1 MPSQNFPR
9 KNSNTETARDLM
21 MGTIPEI
28 VQKQEINPPQ
38 IQQTYQEI
46 PRNREDPM
54 SAPQWPVHQ
63 TINSGQSYNGKF
75 LIIINI
81 YIILVL
87 FRKREENYNELVFG
101 IGFYYFGFYLK

>member
-63 TINSGQSYNGKF
+63 TINSGQSYNGKILIIYIFF
-75 LIIINI
+75 LIFNTCFIS
-81 YIILVL
+81 
-87 FRKREENYNELVFG
+87 
-101 IGFYYFGFYLK
+101 

>member
-1 MPSQNFPR
+1 MPPQIFPR

-28 VQKQEINPPQ
+28 IQKQEINPPQ

-46 PRNREDPM
+46 QRNREDPM
-54 SAPQWPVHQ
+54 SAPQWPSVHQ

-81 YIILVL
+81 YYTCFIS
-87 FRKREENYNELVFG
+87 
-101 IGFYYFGFYLK
+101 